1 MSKLFSKRMKNEN
14 GALTFEFLGILPF
27 FFMFFLLLWQVV
39 ATGYAVYT
47 VKTAVNEGAKTYSA
61 TKDSIEAENT
71 VKNALGSSSV
81 ISYKGVTISP
91 MDANG
96 KFEMNVSVDH
106 PLVFIPKQWK
116 DKTALSFDQ
125 SAVGQVL
132 VK

>member
-1 MSKLFSKRMKNEN
+1 MKRIFKRIKNEN

-39 ATGYAVYT
+39 ASGYAIYT
-47 VKTAVNEGAKTYSA
+47 VKTAANEGAKSYAA
-61 TKDSIEAENT
+61 TKDPAEAEST
-71 VKNALGSSSV
+71 VKKVVGTSNV
-81 ISYKGVTISP
+81 ISYKGLSVTP
-91 MDANG
+91 MDVNG
-96 KFEMNVSVDH
+96 KFEVNVSVSH
-106 PLVFIPKQWK
+106 PLIFIPKQWK